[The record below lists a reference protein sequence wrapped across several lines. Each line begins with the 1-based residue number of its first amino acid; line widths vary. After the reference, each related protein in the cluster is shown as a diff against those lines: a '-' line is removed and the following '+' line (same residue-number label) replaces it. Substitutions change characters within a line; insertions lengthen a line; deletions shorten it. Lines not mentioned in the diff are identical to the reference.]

1 MSKTVHTN
9 EFGRRLY
16 AVMRKRNMTQQELAG
31 KLGHHYNVI
40 GTWTRGNKTPSLK
53 NLIEL
58 ADVLDISLD
67 QLCGTKKKAPED
79 ETEQLRRI
87 TVALIEDTREIYGEL
102 QILNKHARMLE
113 RWARKYKLLEDED
126 EAD

>member
-102 QILNKHARMLE
+102 QILNKHARQLE

-126 EAD
+126 AAD

>member
-1 MSKTVHTN
+1 MSKVVHTN

-16 AVMRKRNMTQQELAG
+16 AAMRKRNMTQQELAG
-31 KLGHHYNVI
+31 KLGHHYNVV

-67 QLCGTKKKAPED
+67 QLCGIKCKATGD
-79 ETEQLRRI
+79 ETEQLRKLAI
-87 TVALIEDTREIYGEL
+87 ALIEDTREIYGEL
-102 QILNKHARMLE
+102 QALNKHARQLE

>member
-126 EAD
+126 AAD